1 MNVEGYEQQ
10 RLSIIRE
17 TIIKFLQEKEV
28 CTVKTNKKNTIPCK
42 QRRMGIEEGGGEGNR
57 PDGRRLDCFTG

>member
-17 TIIKFLQEKEV
+17 TLIKFLQEKEV
-28 CTVKTNKKNTIPCK
+28 CTLKTNKKNTIPCK
-42 QRRMGIEEGGGEGNR
+42 QRGMGVEGRGGEGVIA
-57 PDGRRLDCFTG
+57 DQMVED